1 MITVPISKSPNQAVL
16 PILLRFSFILS
27 LGTFPLHA
35 TPDHS
40 VAVSE
45 RLLGSNKDG
54 YAIIRTE
61 TDNMGSYYQEK
72 RVVWLD
78 EYSKADGPSA
88 KPTKSTQ
95 FLELNISIDIDDQN
109 KVTTKA
115 GDRSQRPSLADVVER
130 YTTMIFNPWDA
141 DQFAELKFNPNTG
154 HTTYKSQTLIGD
166 GALLGTR
173 FRASGSENHLSLR
186 SVEEDSN
193 STFLNISTP
202 RDEGSELRVI
212 CISPKATSN
221 LRALKDLKPIYL
233 SAGTFGSAKEA
244 LAHLNKLAENKTL
257 PRHNMEVWSVFHADT
272 EKTDYSVVLENS
284 EDIIRRNELSASQE
298 PLGLNLIPISSEGF
312 REMQVEESP

>member
-1 MITVPISKSPNQAVL
+1 MLTVPLSKPPNQAAL
-16 PILLRFSFILS
+16 TTLRFSLILS
-27 LGTFPLHA
+27 LITFPLDA
-35 TPDHS
+35 SPDRS
-40 VAVSE
+40 VSVSE
-45 RLLGSNKDG
+45 RLLGSNNDG

-61 TDNMGSYYQEK
+61 SDNMGSYYQQN
-72 RVVWLD
+72 RVIWLD

-95 FLELNISIDIDDQN
+95 LLELGVSFDIDDQS

-115 GDRSQRPSLADVVER
+115 GERSQKPTLADVVER

-141 DQFAELKFNPNTG
+141 DQFAELKFNPNNG

-166 GALLGTR
+166 GAILGTR

-193 STFLNISTP
+193 STFLTISTP

-212 CISPKATSN
+212 CIAPKATSN
-221 LRALKDLKPIYL
+221 LRALKNLKPIYL

-244 LAHLNKLAENKTL
+244 LAHLGKLAENKTL
-257 PRHNMEVWSVFHADT
+257 PKYTMEVWSVFHADT

-284 EDIIRRNELSASQE
+284 EDIIRRNELSAVQE

-312 REMQVEESP
+312 REKQIEESP